1 VLIVVSYL
9 LLDILLTVAI
19 SQHHREAGRLQIIK
33 VLITQGIRIE
43 SKNTKGWSALIT
55 AAFCG
60 EVDIIILLL
69 NSGADI
75 DARAEDGLTALIV
88 ASQVKRN
95 FHVLCKLLIGLP
107 HKLIDESEFLSIRSY
122 TL

>member
-1 VLIVVSYL
+1 M
-9 LLDILLTVAI
+9 AI
-19 SQHHREAGRLQIIK
+19 SQHHRESGRLQIIK
-33 VLITQGIRIE
+33 VLISQGIRIE

-88 ASQVKRN
+88 ASQVRRK
-95 FHVLCKLLIGLP
+95 FTVSQHLLAGLL
-107 HKLIDESEFLSIRSY
+107 HILIYVTKSLTSY
-122 TL
+122 FSNDSNHLIERF

>member
-1 VLIVVSYL
+1 M
-9 LLDILLTVAI
+9 AI

-33 VLITQGIRIE
+33 VLISQGIRIE

-60 EVDIIILLL
+60 EVDIIIILL

-88 ASQVKRN
+88 ASQVRRK
-95 FHVLCKLLIGLP
+95 FTVSYHLLAGLP
-107 HKLIDESEFLSIRSY
+107 HILINVSESLTNKFSNETNHLIEWFR
-122 TL
+122 

>member
-1 VLIVVSYL
+1 VSIVVSYL

-19 SQHHREAGRLQIIK
+19 SQHHRETGRLQIIK

-88 ASQVKRN
+88 ASQVKRK
-95 FHVLCKLLIGLP
+95 FHVSCNLLRGLP
-107 HKLIDESEFLSIRSY
+107 HKLIDETEF
-122 TL
+122 